1 MRAIKTDGDYF
12 DSEHVYGYSIDNL
25 SPSSPTML
33 TGEFENNS
41 IVLTWS
47 ENSELDFRQYNI
59 YRNGILLNSTLEN
72 FFIDNTF
79 INGQQ
84 NQYNVS
90 AVDLYYNE
98 SDLSL
103 TVDIDTILF
112 GDVIQDGDVNVLDV
126 VALVDYILFGSNLN
140 AEQLANGDFIQ
151 DGDVNVL
158 DVVAIVDIILN

>member
-1 MRAIKTDGDYF
+1 
-12 DSEHVYGYSIDNL
+12 
-25 SPSSPTML
+25 ML

>member
-1 MRAIKTDGDYF
+1 
-12 DSEHVYGYSIDNL
+12 
-25 SPSSPTML
+25 ML

-79 INGQQ
+79 INVQQ